1 MQTTTI
7 HAIECARTRSEHTIY
22 WRFARVGNGTGPDC
36 SLNDV
41 TSKVAAGMHINL
53 TERGC
58 VALPRGTSL
67 VSDVAAL
74 LSRALSQTV
83 EVKVLSR
90 YTNQP

>member
-1 MQTTTI
+1 MPKTII
-7 HAIECARTRSEHTIY
+7 HAIECARTRGEHTIY
-22 WRFARVGNGTGPDC
+22 WRFARVGNGAGPDC

-41 TSKVAAGMHINL
+41 TSKVAEAMHINL
-53 TERGC
+53 TERGYI
-58 VALPRGTSL
+58 ALPRGTSL

-90 YTNQP
+90 YTNQA